1 MNQKK
6 IHYMTH
12 NFSDFDSDTKHMT
25 RNQRAIYLDLRTLYF
40 TTAHKNNGSLTDD
53 WELLCFRL
61 DCHSD
66 ADRADLAWL
75 LRDKFKK
82 SGKTY
87 RHKEWDKQI
96 KDIRFTMR
104 NAGANRNAKS
114 NGSNGNGV
122 TPCNAKSN
130 AGSNAGSNASI
141 YDNTDGYV
149 MTGAERTEKSR
160 KLKALKNKGVQVD
173 KSMSLD
179 DIRTLFATH
188 FDPCNADG
196 NATDDTPCNAE
207 CNEACNAGNAQ
218 IRENNHNPLP
228 ITQELKNIE
237 CVNNETLH
245 AHAHTNFSHNLKS
258 IKTWQAPS
266 LDSVNALLRRAGFG
280 RVLGKDE
287 YGQMFAKFQNYNVSR
302 ELQGS
307 FLATEQVRIDKLI
320 DWIKREKP
328 VFAVPSSEI
337 GTPASS
343 DNYADHIARIVA
355 ENDAY
360 NEQMRR

>member
-1 MNQKK
+1 
-6 IHYMTH
+6 
-12 NFSDFDSDTKHMT
+12 
-25 RNQRAIYLDLRTLYF
+25 
-40 TTAHKNNGSLTDD
+40 
-53 WELLCFRL
+53 
-61 DCHSD
+61 
-66 ADRADLAWL
+66 
-75 LRDKFKK
+75 
-82 SGKTY
+82 
-87 RHKEWDKQI
+87 
-96 KDIRFTMR
+96 MR
-104 NAGANRNAKS
+104 NAGVNRNAKS
-114 NGSNGNGV
+114 NGSNGNGNGV
-122 TPCNAKSN
+122 TPCNAK
-130 AGSNAGSNASI
+130 SNAGSNASI

-160 KLKALKNKGVQVD
+160 KLKALKNKGVQTD
-173 KSMSLD
+173 KSMTLNEV
-179 DIRTLFATH
+179 RTLYATH
-188 FDPCNADG
+188 FD
-196 NATDDTPCNAE
+196 PCNAE

-237 CVNNETLH
+237 CVNNETLHAH

-307 FLATEQVRIDKLI
+307 FLATEQVRMDKLI
-320 DWIKREKP
+320 DWIKCEKP

-337 GTPASS
+337 STPASG

-355 ENDAY
+355 ENRAY
-360 NEQMRR
+360 NEQMGR